1 MYLNQIDFLHK
12 VSSLQVFIIVEKKK
26 QNLHIFWVAYRLSCI
41 SVAQT
46 WYDHGFYIH
55 FLNNSNRVTGKNEG
69 GIL

>member
-1 MYLNQIDFLHK
+1 M
-12 VSSLQVFIIVEKKK
+12 FIIVEKKK
-26 QNLHIFWVAYRLSCI
+26 QNPHIFWVAYRLSCI